1 MDSMEMRLVDIRS
14 RRNPKTRIKIA
25 QGHFA
30 TSHSHINVYI
40 EMSTVKYRHNNAHET
55 AKELASKY
63 INTISVDTIV
73 CMDGTEMIGAY
84 MAEILSDNAV
94 MSFNRGKNISV
105 VTPEFNQMGQMI
117 FRDNTQRMIKNQQV
131 LLLVA
136 SATTGRTIDRAVEC
150 IEYYEGHVCGI
161 SAIFSA
167 ATHSHGLEI
176 NTIFTANELP
186 SYKAYD
192 SHDCPMCRANQ
203 RIEAL
208 VNSYGYSKL

>member
-1 MDSMEMRLVDIRS
+1 MEANLRDIRS
-14 RRNPKTRIKIA
+14 KRNPKARIKIA
-25 QGHFA
+25 EGHFA

-40 EMSTVKYRHNNAHET
+40 DMSTVKCRHNNARET

-63 INTISVDTIV
+63 ITSTSVDTIV

-84 MAEILSDNAV
+84 MAEFLADNSA
-94 MSFNRGKNISV
+94 MSINSGKNISV

-117 FRDNTQRMIKNQQV
+117 FRDNTQRMIKNMQV

-150 IEYYEGHVCGI
+150 IEYYEGRACGI

-167 ATHSHGLEI
+167 VEYIHGLEI
-176 NTIFTANELP
+176 NTIFTADELP
-186 SYKAYD
+186 KYRAYS
-192 SHDCPMCRANQ
+192 SHDCPMCREGK
-203 RIEAL
+203 RIEAI